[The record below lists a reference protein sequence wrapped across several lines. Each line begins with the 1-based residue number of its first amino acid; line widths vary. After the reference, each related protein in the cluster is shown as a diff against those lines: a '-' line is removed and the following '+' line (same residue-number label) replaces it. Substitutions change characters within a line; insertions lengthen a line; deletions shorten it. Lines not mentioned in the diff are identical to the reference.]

1 VYYLYRMKDNFHY
14 GTVSEAIN
22 NLKQQGFTIDFNL
35 EKNCIT
41 SDTARLNA
49 DEFDIVD
56 VYRYE
61 GNSDPADEA
70 VVYAIESKT
79 GLKGILVMGYGMYSD
94 DVSAEVLQKLHN
106 RDIK

>member
-1 VYYLYRMKDNFHY
+1 MKDNFHY
-14 GTVSEAIN
+14 GTVTEAIN
-22 NLKQQGFTIDFNL
+22 QLKEEGFTIDFNL
-35 EKNCIT
+35 ENNCIACH
-41 SDTARLNA
+41 SDKFNA

-79 GLKGILVMGYGMYSD
+79 GLKGYLVMGYGMYSD
-94 DVSAEVLQKLHN
+94 NMSTEILKKLHD
-106 RDIK
+106 RDRGM